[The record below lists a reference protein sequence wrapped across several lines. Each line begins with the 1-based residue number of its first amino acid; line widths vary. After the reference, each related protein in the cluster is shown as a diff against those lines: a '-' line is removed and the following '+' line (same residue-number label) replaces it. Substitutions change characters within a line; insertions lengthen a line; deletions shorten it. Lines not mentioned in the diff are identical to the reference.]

1 MNIANHEIERKRL
14 SSRGTQ
20 AQMILGSITEP
31 KPKTKNRGVRNEL
44 KVEVDEK
51 LEDTEKFTFAD
62 LRNDRKRIE
71 PKKQDEIDKIGFAIE
86 QLIKINNVETGID

>member
-1 MNIANHEIERKRL
+1 
-14 SSRGTQ
+14 
-20 AQMILGSITEP
+20 MILGSIMQEP

-44 KVEVDEK
+44 KAEIDEK

-71 PKKQDEIDKIGFAIE
+71 PKKQEEMDKIIFSVE
-86 QLIKINNVETGID
+86 QLIKINNIETGIDQNYDTNDSVYEKYKNL

>member
-1 MNIANHEIERKRL
+1 M
-14 SSRGTQ
+14 Q
-20 AQMILGSITEP
+20 EP

-44 KVEVDEK
+44 KAEIDEK

-71 PKKQDEIDKIGFAIE
+71 PKKQEEMDKIIFSVE
-86 QLIKINNVETGID
+86 QLIKINNIETGID